1 MGSENTHLARGGTRS
16 PSLLAWLRLARVFQQ
31 IDHLS
36 AEHLR
41 EWGLSVAQFD
51 LLTQVGLSEGLTQGD
66 LARALLVTKG
76 NVCQLLDRMERDGLL
91 RRCHVGRANQ
101 LHLTDEGRRLFHKV
115 VPAQEALIARL
126 FSTLVTEEQV
136 QLLGLLRKL
145 DKSLTHADH
154 RGDIPVAVSIE
165 PKTTTW
171 QIDPVHSLV
180 EFSVR
185 HMMVSN
191 VKGRFAGLT
200 GTIIEDNED
209 FSRSSVQAE
218 IDVDTVDTRNEQR
231 DGHLKSPDFLHL
243 EQHPKITFKS
253 TSIQGSGEQFK
264 VAGDLT
270 ISGTTRPVTLNVT
283 RNGTS
288 TNPWGQVVVGYSA
301 ETTISRKD
309 WGLTYNQALETGGF
323 LVGDN
328 LKIQL
333 EIEAAKQ
340 A

>member
-1 MGSENTHLARGGTRS
+1 
-16 PSLLAWLRLARVFQQ
+16 
-31 IDHLS
+31 
-36 AEHLR
+36 
-41 EWGLSVAQFD
+41 
-51 LLTQVGLSEGLTQGD
+51 
-66 LARALLVTKG
+66 
-76 NVCQLLDRMERDGLL
+76 
-91 RRCHVGRANQ
+91 
-101 LHLTDEGRRLFHKV
+101 
-115 VPAQEALIARL
+115 
-126 FSTLVTEEQV
+126 
-136 QLLGLLRKL
+136 
-145 DKSLTHADH
+145 
-154 RGDIPVAVSIE
+154 
-165 PKTTTW
+165 
-171 QIDPVHSLV
+171 
-180 EFSVR
+180 
-185 HMMVSN
+185 MMVSN

-243 EQHPKITFKS
+243 EQHPKIAFKS
-253 TSIQGSGEQFK
+253 TGIQGSGEQFK

-323 LVGDN
+323 MVGDN